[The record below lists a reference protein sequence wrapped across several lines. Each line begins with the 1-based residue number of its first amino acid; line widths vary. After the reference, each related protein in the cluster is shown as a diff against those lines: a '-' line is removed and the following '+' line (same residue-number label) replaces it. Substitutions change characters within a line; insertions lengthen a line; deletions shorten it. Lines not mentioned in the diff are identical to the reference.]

1 MPKKELDLKAKKKAL
16 EKKQKDPQLSASAK
30 KAGLAKPSS
39 KAKSSTRAKASA
51 SAKAIANASARGR
64 TKENASTNAKASAS
78 TKAKPL
84 AKASTSATVK
94 ASTNAKANAK
104 TSAKK
109 AAKPEAKERK
119 QSAKKTASTATK
131 ASTKKA
137 PGTEAKRSSKP
148 SSVSFEAKFY
158 SDLELKDMIHA
169 KIIRCMETGRITKI
183 SYPDLTEGYF
193 WITAHDIPG
202 QHFIGNTLG
211 RVPILCEGEIL
222 YPGEPVGILAGP
234 DEAVLEELAGQFKI
248 ECSKETLEASLK
260 LNSDEEEK
268 EEDTPLAILQE
279 LGITGISKEK
289 KPSEQNEEDSLRE
302 IFSDILAERKVQSGP
317 CFKKEGGIEEV
328 FANCAHVIEHEWSYK
343 INIPDFN
350 EPNGAICD
358 YNGKTL
364 TVYTPTQ
371 WISNLRQTLSAALSL
386 NTEDIIIK
394 KTKSFNQ
401 GSSSIWYNSIVASQ
415 VAVASYMC
423 GKPVKLVYTREE
435 QELYMDTMRPVT
447 IRHKTGVSESGRI
460 AAMKIN
466 IDFDAGAHNPFAQ
479 EIMDRLV
486 IASCGC
492 YNPQNVSITARANSS
507 ASQPSSIDLRLVDSA
522 AFFAVENQ
530 MNLLCEECRISPVEI
545 RMLNFLDKDTKKTA
559 MPFSFKLKKY
569 FEKKDLQVSGTDV
582 IMKKEKEDFVRA
594 VSQKV
599 EYSIPSY
606 YMIFDESGKNFL
618 EFERKYEAYRQQ
630 VLYRRQKNRTSLIH
644 SKDSPVRGIG
654 FACSFA
660 GTCYLGSQIY
670 GGGDQSLEATYTEDK
685 TVIIHCPPV
694 SATIQEIWKRT
705 VTEILQHDVSSV
717 KINSSFSEDEE
728 PLLPETVYSNISVMT
743 QLLRKCCETIKTK
756 LSRKK
761 NEFPFTVQKSVTSS
775 LKKLWNTNSF
785 SGQPFHSTSFAAAIL
800 ELELDP
806 CTFREKIK
814 KIQVFV
820 DGGKILNPVAA
831 QSSVRLGIQRILTS
845 LVAREK
851 LDYEIQDIEI
861 SFLESEEAPMQ
872 IGENVFHIIPAA
884 YTQALSQA
892 LDHTVSSLPLSIES
906 IFEAANENYLDE
918 FKRALVQ
925 EVDAVS
931 SLEQEQE
938 NSKKEKEE

>member
-39 KAKSSTRAKASA
+39 KAKSSTRAKAAA
-51 SAKAIANASARGR
+51 SAKAIANASA
-64 TKENASTNAKASAS
+64 KEKANAKASAS
-78 TKAKPL
+78 TKAKPQ
-84 AKASTSATVK
+84 AKASTSAK
-94 ASTNAKANAK
+94 A
-104 TSAKK
+104 SAKK

-131 ASTKKA
+131 ASTKASTKKT
-137 PGTEAKRSSKP
+137 PGTETKRSAKP

-234 DEAVLEELAGQFKI
+234 DEAVLEELSNQIKI

-260 LNSDEEEK
+260 LESEDPADEWQGH
-268 EEDTPLAILQE
+268 DTPLGILQE
-279 LGITGISKEK
+279 MGIAGLGESKKKTEEK
-289 KPSEQNEEDSLRE
+289 DEDGLRE
-302 IFSDILAERKVQSGP
+302 IFSDVLAERKVQSGP

-507 ASQPSSIDLRLVDSA
+507 ASQPSSI
-522 AFFAVENQ
+522 Q
-530 MNLLCEECRISPVEI
+530 
-545 RMLNFLDKDTKKTA
+545 
-559 MPFSFKLKKY
+559 
-569 FEKKDLQVSGTDV
+569 
-582 IMKKEKEDFVRA
+582 
-594 VSQKV
+594 
-599 EYSIPSY
+599 
-606 YMIFDESGKNFL
+606 
-618 EFERKYEAYRQQ
+618 
-630 VLYRRQKNRTSLIH
+630 
-644 SKDSPVRGIG
+644 
-654 FACSFA
+654 
-660 GTCYLGSQIY
+660 
-670 GGGDQSLEATYTEDK
+670 
-685 TVIIHCPPV
+685 
-694 SATIQEIWKRT
+694 
-705 VTEILQHDVSSV
+705 
-717 KINSSFSEDEE
+717 
-728 PLLPETVYSNISVMT
+728 
-743 QLLRKCCETIKTK
+743 
-756 LSRKK
+756 
-761 NEFPFTVQKSVTSS
+761 
-775 LKKLWNTNSF
+775 
-785 SGQPFHSTSFAAAIL
+785 
-800 ELELDP
+800 
-806 CTFREKIK
+806 
-814 KIQVFV
+814 
-820 DGGKILNPVAA
+820 
-831 QSSVRLGIQRILTS
+831 
-845 LVAREK
+845 
-851 LDYEIQDIEI
+851 
-861 SFLESEEAPMQ
+861 
-872 IGENVFHIIPAA
+872 
-884 YTQALSQA
+884 
-892 LDHTVSSLPLSIES
+892 
-906 IFEAANENYLDE
+906 
-918 FKRALVQ
+918 
-925 EVDAVS
+925 
-931 SLEQEQE
+931 
-938 NSKKEKEE
+938 

>member
-16 EKKQKDPQLSASAK
+16 EKRQKDSQLGASTK
-30 KAGLAKPSS
+30 KAGLAKT
-39 KAKSSTRAKASA
+39 AA
-51 SAKAIANASARGR
+51 SAKS
-64 TKENASTNAKASAS
+64 
-78 TKAKPL
+78 
-84 AKASTSATVK
+84 
-94 ASTNAKANAK
+94 NAKANRSLKENPKAK
-104 TSAKK
+104 VSTKEKPQTKTGTKANRSTKISAMPEAKSSAKK
-109 AAKPEAKERK
+109 SSAKERK

-137 PGTEAKRSSKP
+137 PGPEAKRSSKP

-234 DEAVLEELAGQFKI
+234 DEAVLEELSNQIKI

-260 LNSDEEEK
+260 LESEDPADEWQGH
-268 EEDTPLAILQE
+268 DTPLGILQE
-279 LGITGISKEK
+279 MGIAGLGESKKKTEEK
-289 KPSEQNEEDSLRE
+289 DEDGLRE
-302 IFSDILAERKVQSGP
+302 IFSDVLAERKVQSGP

-415 VAVASYMC
+415 VAIASYIS

-545 RMLNFLDKDTKKTA
+545 RMLNFLDRDTKKTA
-559 MPFSFKLKKY
+559 IPFSFKLKKY
-569 FEKKDLQVSGTDV
+569 FEKKDLEVSGTE
-582 IMKKEKEDFVRA
+582 IQLKKEKEDFVRA
-594 VSQKV
+594 IPQKIT
-599 EYSIPSY
+599 YSIPSF
-606 YMIFDESGKNFL
+606 YMIFDPSGKSFL
-618 EFERKYEAYRQQ
+618 ELERKYESYRQQ
-630 VLYRRQKNRTSLIH
+630 VLYRREKNKTSLIH
-644 SKDSPVRGIG
+644 SNDSPVRGIG
-654 FACSFA
+654 FACSYA
-660 GTCYLGSQIY
+660 GSCYLGSQIY
-670 GGGDQSLEATYTEDK
+670 GGGNQSLEATYTEDK

-694 SATIQEIWKRT
+694 SSTIQEIWKRT
-705 VTEILQHDVSSV
+705 VTEILGHDVSSV
-717 KINSSFSEDEE
+717 KINSTFTEDEE

-756 LSRKK
+756 LCRKK
-761 NEFPFTVQKSVTSS
+761 TEFPFTVEKSVTGS
-775 LKKLWNTNSF
+775 LKKLWNNESF

-831 QSSVRLGIQRILTS
+831 QSSVRLGIQRILSS
-845 LVAREK
+845 LVIREK
-851 LDYEIQDIEI
+851 LDYEIQNIEI
-861 SFLESEEAPMQ
+861 SFLESEEPPMQ

-906 IFEAANENYLDE
+906 IFKAANENYIDE

-925 EVDAVS
+925 EVDAVA
-931 SLEQEQE
+931 SLETEEE

>member
-1 MPKKELDLKAKKKAL
+1 MPKKETDLKAKKKAL
-16 EKKQKDPQLSASAK
+16 EKRQKDSQLGASTK
-30 KAGLAKPSS
+30 KAGLAKTAAS
-39 KAKSSTRAKASA
+39 ASA
-51 SAKAIANASARGR
+51 SAKA
-64 TKENASTNAKASAS
+64 KASAKAIRSLKENPKAKVSAKEKPQTKTGTKANRS
-78 TKAKPL
+78 TKISAMPEAK
-84 AKASTSATVK
+84 S
-94 ASTNAKANAK
+94 
-104 TSAKK
+104 SAKK
-109 AAKPEAKERK
+109 SSVKERK
-119 QSAKKTASTATK
+119 QSAKKTAAKKTAGTTAK
-131 ASTKKA
+131 ASAKKSSATKA
-137 PGTEAKRSSKP
+137 PGTETKRSTKP

-193 WITAHDIPG
+193 WFTAHDIPG

-260 LNSDEEEK
+260 LSSSEEDEK

-279 LGITGISKEK
+279 LGITSIPKEK
-289 KPSEQNEEDSLRE
+289 KSSEQKEEDSLRE
-302 IFSDILAERKVQSGP
+302 IFSDVLAERKVQSGP

-486 IASCGC
+486 ISSCGC
-492 YNPQNVSITARANSS
+492 YNPQNLSITARANSS

-569 FEKKDLQVSGTDV
+569 FEKKELEVSGTDV
-582 IMKKEKEDFVRA
+582 VMKKEKEDFVRA

-606 YMIFDESGKNFL
+606 YMIFDESGKKFL

-630 VLYRRQKNRTSLIH
+630 VLYRREKNRTSLIH

-761 NEFPFTVQKSVTSS
+761 NEFPFTVEKSVTSS
-775 LKKLWNTNSF
+775 LKKLWNTSSF

-861 SFLESEEAPMQ
+861 AFLESDEAPMQ

-931 SLEQEQE
+931 SIEQEQE

>member
-39 KAKSSTRAKASA
+39 KAKSSTRAKAAA
-51 SAKAIANASARGR
+51 STKASANASARGR
-64 TKENASTNAKASAS
+64 TKENAS
-78 TKAKPL
+78 
-84 AKASTSATVK
+84 
-94 ASTNAKANAK
+94 AK

-131 ASTKKA
+131 ATATKASTKKA
-137 PGTEAKRSSKP
+137 PGTEAKRSAKP

-289 KPSEQNEEDSLRE
+289 KPSEQKEEDSLRE
-302 IFSDILAERKVQSGP
+302 IFSDVLAERKVQSGP

-582 IMKKEKEDFVRA
+582 VMKKEKEDFVRA

>member
-30 KAGLAKPSS
+30 KAGLAKPAS
-39 KAKSSTRAKASA
+39 KAKASTRAKATA
-51 SAKAIANASARGR
+51 SAN
-64 TKENASTNAKASAS
+64 TKASAS

-94 ASTNAKANAK
+94 TSTNAK

-131 ASTKKA
+131 AKPLAKTSTSATVKTSTNAKTSAKKAAKPEAKERKQSAKKTASTATKANASAKTSAKKA

-289 KPSEQNEEDSLRE
+289 KPSEQKEEDSLRE
-302 IFSDILAERKVQSGP
+302 IFSDVLAERKVQSGP

-423 GKPVKLVYTREE
+423 GKTVKLVYTREE

-492 YNPQNVSITARANSS
+492 YNPQNISITARAN
-507 ASQPSSIDLRLVDSA
+507 Q
-522 AFFAVENQ
+522 
-530 MNLLCEECRISPVEI
+530 
-545 RMLNFLDKDTKKTA
+545 
-559 MPFSFKLKKY
+559 
-569 FEKKDLQVSGTDV
+569 
-582 IMKKEKEDFVRA
+582 
-594 VSQKV
+594 QK
-599 EYSIPSY
+599 I
-606 YMIFDESGKNFL
+606 
-618 EFERKYEAYRQQ
+618 
-630 VLYRRQKNRTSLIH
+630 
-644 SKDSPVRGIG
+644 
-654 FACSFA
+654 
-660 GTCYLGSQIY
+660 
-670 GGGDQSLEATYTEDK
+670 
-685 TVIIHCPPV
+685 
-694 SATIQEIWKRT
+694 
-705 VTEILQHDVSSV
+705 
-717 KINSSFSEDEE
+717 
-728 PLLPETVYSNISVMT
+728 
-743 QLLRKCCETIKTK
+743 
-756 LSRKK
+756 
-761 NEFPFTVQKSVTSS
+761 
-775 LKKLWNTNSF
+775 
-785 SGQPFHSTSFAAAIL
+785 
-800 ELELDP
+800 
-806 CTFREKIK
+806 
-814 KIQVFV
+814 
-820 DGGKILNPVAA
+820 
-831 QSSVRLGIQRILTS
+831 
-845 LVAREK
+845 
-851 LDYEIQDIEI
+851 
-861 SFLESEEAPMQ
+861 
-872 IGENVFHIIPAA
+872 
-884 YTQALSQA
+884 
-892 LDHTVSSLPLSIES
+892 
-906 IFEAANENYLDE
+906 
-918 FKRALVQ
+918 
-925 EVDAVS
+925 
-931 SLEQEQE
+931 
-938 NSKKEKEE
+938 

>member
-1 MPKKELDLKAKKKAL
+1 MPKKENDPSATKKAAGKKL
-16 EKKQKDPQLSASAK
+16 QKKSLSSTAEKKQAATKTAVKTAEK
-30 KAGLAKPSS
+30 NK
-39 KAKSSTRAKASA
+39 AKASA
-51 SAKAIANASARGR
+51 KSTAKTESKR
-64 TKENASTNAKASAS
+64 KAS
-78 TKAKPL
+78 
-84 AKASTSATVK
+84 V
-94 ASTNAKANAK
+94 
-104 TSAKK
+104 
-109 AAKPEAKERK
+109 
-119 QSAKKTASTATK
+119 QATK
-131 ASTKKA
+131 ATSKAASKSTSKA
-137 PGTEAKRSSKP
+137 AAKTPAKTKL

-183 SYPDLTEGYF
+183 SYPDLAEGYF
-193 WITAHDIPG
+193 WLTAHDIPG

-234 DEAVLEELAGQFKI
+234 DESILEELAQQIKI
-248 ECSKETLEASLK
+248 ECTKETLEASLK
-260 LNSDEEEK
+260 LESESIHEK
-268 EEDTPLAILQE
+268 EEDTPLGILQE
-279 LGITGISKEK
+279 MGITSISTGSANGKNKAEE
-289 KPSEQNEEDSLRE
+289 SEDDSLRE

-350 EPNGAICD
+350 EPNGALCD

-371 WISNLRQTLSAALSL
+371 WVSNLRQTLSAALSL
-386 NTEDIIIK
+386 NPEDIIIK
-394 KTKSFNQ
+394 KTKSFNH

-415 VAVASYMC
+415 VAVASYVS

-460 AAMKIN
+460 AAMEIN
-466 IDFDAGAHNPFAQ
+466 INFDAGAHNPFAQ

-545 RMLNFLDKDTKKTA
+545 RMINFLDRDTKKTA
-559 MPFSFKLKKY
+559 IPFSFKLKKY
-569 FEKKDLQVSGTDV
+569 FDKKDLEVSGTDLQ
-582 IMKKEKEDFVRA
+582 MKKEKEDFVRA
-594 VSQKV
+594 VPQKV
-599 EYSIPSY
+599 AYSIPSY
-606 YMIFDESGKNFL
+606 YMIFDQSGKKFL
-618 EFERKYEAYRQQ
+618 ELERKYESYRQQ
-630 VLYRRQKNRTSLIH
+630 VFYRRLKNKTSLVH
-644 SKDSPVRGIG
+644 SNDSPVRGIG
-654 FACSFA
+654 FACSYT
-660 GTCYLGSQIY
+660 GSCYLGSQIY
-670 GGGDQSLEATYTEDK
+670 GGGNQSLEATYTEDK

-705 VTEILQHDVSSV
+705 VTEILGHDVSSV
-717 KINSSFSEDEE
+717 KINSTFTEDEE

-743 QLLRKCCETIKTK
+743 QLLRKCCETIKAK

-761 NEFPFTVQKSVTSS
+761 TDFPILVEKSITSS
-775 LKKLWNTNSF
+775 LKKLWNTSTF

-800 ELELDP
+800 ELVLDP

-814 KIQVFV
+814 QIQVFV

-831 QSSVRLGIQRILTS
+831 LSSVRLGIQRILDS
-845 LVAREK
+845 LVIREK

-861 SFLESEEAPMQ
+861 TFLESDEDPMQ
-872 IGENVFHIIPAA
+872 IGENVFQIIPAA

-892 LDHTVSSLPLSIES
+892 LDHTISSLPLSIES
-906 IFEAANENYLDE
+906 IFEAANENYIDE

-925 EVDAVS
+925 EVDAVVTI
-931 SLEQEQE
+931 EHEQE

>member
-16 EKKQKDPQLSASAK
+16 EKKQKDPQLSASTK
-30 KAGLAKPSS
+30 KAGLAKQSS
-39 KAKSSTRAKASA
+39 KAKSSTRAKTAA
-51 SAKAIANASARGR
+51 SAKASAN
-64 TKENASTNAKASAS
+64 

-94 ASTNAKANAK
+94 TSTNAKASAK

-119 QSAKKTASTATK
+119 QSAKKTASTATKASATKATATK

-260 LNSDEEEK
+260 LSSDEEEK

-289 KPSEQNEEDSLRE
+289 KHSEQKEEDSLRE
-302 IFSDILAERKVQSGP
+302 IFSDVLAERKVQSGP

-492 YNPQNVSITARANSS
+492 YNPQNVSITAKANSS

-545 RMLNFLDKDTKKTA
+545 RMLNFLDRDTKKTA
-559 MPFSFKLKKY
+559 IPFSFKLKKY
-569 FEKKDLQVSGTDV
+569 FEKKDLEVSGTE
-582 IMKKEKEDFVRA
+582 IQFKKEKEDFVRA
-594 VSQKV
+594 IPQKIT
-599 EYSIPSY
+599 YSIPSF
-606 YMIFDESGKNFL
+606 YMIFDPSGKSFL
-618 EFERKYEAYRQQ
+618 ELERKYESYRQQ
-630 VLYRRQKNRTSLIH
+630 VLYRREKNKTSLIH
-644 SKDSPVRGIG
+644 SNDSPVRGIG
-654 FACSFA
+654 FACSYA
-660 GTCYLGSQIY
+660 GSCYLGSQIY
-670 GGGDQSLEATYTEDK
+670 GGGNQSLEATYTEDK

-694 SATIQEIWKRT
+694 SSTIQEIWKRT
-705 VTEILQHDVSSV
+705 VTEILGHDVSSV
-717 KINSSFSEDEE
+717 KINSTFTEDEE

-756 LSRKK
+756 LCRKK
-761 NEFPFTVQKSVTSS
+761 TEFPFTVEKSVTGS
-775 LKKLWNTNSF
+775 LKKLWNNESF

-831 QSSVRLGIQRILTS
+831 QSSVRLGIQRILSS
-845 LVAREK
+845 LVIREK
-851 LDYEIQDIEI
+851 LDYEIQNIEI
-861 SFLESEEAPMQ
+861 SFLESEEPPMQ

-906 IFEAANENYLDE
+906 IFKAANENYIDE

-925 EVDAVS
+925 EVDAVA
-931 SLEQEQE
+931 SLETEEE